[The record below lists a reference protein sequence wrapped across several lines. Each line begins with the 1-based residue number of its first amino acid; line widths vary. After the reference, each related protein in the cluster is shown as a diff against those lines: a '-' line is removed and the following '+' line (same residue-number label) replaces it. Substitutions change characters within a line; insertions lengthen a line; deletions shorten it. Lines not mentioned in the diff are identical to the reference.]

1 MATTAPISKT
11 DHDRLRLD
19 ELAAL
24 CETLGDM
31 SEQQWDAD
39 SLCEGWRV
47 RDVVG
52 HMLVGYTTPMPTM
65 IAKVARYGF
74 NVPKASAIES
84 RAFGSSHS
92 PDELLAAL
100 QTVQRENVRKGISR
114 VIPPDEGMVDHVIH
128 HLDITRPLGLP
139 THTSDTNRRAAL
151 ARAVNLGGMVK
162 ARGRAKG
169 LRVVATDLDWSWGE
183 GPEVRGT
190 ADDLLLALSG
200 RPSALTELT
209 GDGLAVLATRC

>member
-1 MATTAPISKT
+1 MTTRTTTRT

-19 ELAAL
+19 ELDSL
-24 CETLGDM
+24 CATLGEMTD
-31 SEQQWDAD
+31 EQWDAD

-47 RDVVG
+47 RDVVA

-65 IAKVARYGF
+65 LAKVARYGF

-84 RAFGSSHS
+84 RSFGSSHS
-92 PDELLAAL
+92 PAELLDTLRA
-100 QTVQRENVRKGISR
+100 VQRDNLRKGISR

-151 ARAVNLGGMVK
+151 RRAVTLGGMVK
-162 ARGRAKG
+162 AKGRAKG
-169 LRVVATDLDWSWGE
+169 LRIVATDLDWSWGE

-200 RPSALTELT
+200 RRSALAGLD
-209 GDGLAVLATRC
+209 GDGLPLLTGRC